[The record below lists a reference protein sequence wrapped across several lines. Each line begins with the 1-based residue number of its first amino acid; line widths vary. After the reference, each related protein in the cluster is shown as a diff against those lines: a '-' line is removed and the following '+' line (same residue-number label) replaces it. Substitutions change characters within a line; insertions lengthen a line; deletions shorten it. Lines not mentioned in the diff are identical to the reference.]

1 MRDRIIKTA
10 LDLFRRYGIK
20 SVTVDDIAR
29 DAGMSKKTIYQYFK
43 EKDELVLIC
52 VEVMMQADYDAVNQI
67 EQESTDMIHSLI
79 RLADYFK
86 TKFATTNPTLLFDI
100 RKNHPVAWERFL
112 EFKEKY
118 YLASLRRSLERG
130 IAEGIFRADMH
141 LEVMCKMRVETVQI
155 GFDPSIFP
163 PDKFQVAE
171 VQAQFFDHFMQGILT
186 DKGRKLLAQYQTE
199 RASS

>member
-29 DAGMSKKTIYQYFK
+29 EAGMSKKTIYQYFK
-43 EKDELVLIC
+43 EKDELVLVC
-52 VEVMMQADYDAVNQI
+52 AEVMMQADYDAISQI
-67 EQESTDMIHSLI
+67 EQQSSDMIESLI

-86 TKFATTNPTLLFDI
+86 TKFTTTNPTLLLDI
-100 RKNHPVAWERFL
+100 RKHHPVAWERFL

-118 YLASLRRSLERG
+118 YLASLQRSLERG
-130 IAEGIFRADMH
+130 IAEGIFRSDMH
-141 LEVMCKMRVETVQI
+141 LEVMCRMRMEMVQM

-163 PDKFQVAE
+163 PDKFSTAE
-171 VQAQFFDHFMQGILT
+171 VQAQFFEHFMQGILT
-186 DKGRKLLAQYQTE
+186 DKGRKLLAQYQAE